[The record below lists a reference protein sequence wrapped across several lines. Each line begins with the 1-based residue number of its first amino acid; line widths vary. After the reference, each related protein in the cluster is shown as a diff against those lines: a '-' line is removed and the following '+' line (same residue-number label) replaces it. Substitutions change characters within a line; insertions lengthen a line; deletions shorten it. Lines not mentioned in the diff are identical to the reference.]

1 MDQRPVPSP
10 FANLEPIIGRHRL
23 DSENL
28 PLKPRENPS
37 PDNNYSGGLLEST
50 VETPQ
55 LGSGPFSQR
64 VYKNTSSQGHSRN
77 VYGDIYNIY
86 RVHSQD
92 RSASGPAHPST
103 VSEKAQDDAATTLMN
118 ALAFDRMETR
128 LATINDAHAQTCQ
141 WLFAR
146 EEYTS
151 WRDPE
156 ALQRHHGFF
165 WIKGKPGAGKSTL
178 MKCAQQY
185 GGEKYNDL
193 IISFF
198 FNARGEELQRS
209 AEGMY
214 RSLLYQL
221 LDAVP
226 GLALALGKFSGRLT
240 KQSWAL
246 AELESM
252 LTKAVRALGP
262 NAVTC
267 YIDALDEC
275 NDEEARKMIEHF
287 ETLGQC
293 ASKADTK
300 FRVLLSSRHYPQILL
315 DDCLELILED
325 QGEHEADIAEYIR
338 CKLKIGKGRPDPKIK
353 EEIQTRAC
361 GVFLWVVLVIRI
373 LNEYNARGKTHLL
386 RKRLA
391 NIPDGLGKL
400 FEEILQRGAHDSDDT
415 LLTFQLILFAQR
427 PLRRE
432 ELYFAVVTK
441 SSDDTIEKWD
451 RDEITPDVM
460 ERFLLNSS
468 KGLAELTKGRTP
480 TVQFIYESVRDYL
493 LNKGFTVIDPGLSDD
508 MVSLSHERLRD
519 CCLHYLERSKAAL
532 LRTPYAGR
540 KKHMPQ
546 TDLNTKLLRDRVTAA
561 HPFLLYAVHGVH
573 HHADLTDSQNRPQET
588 LLPDSRTHFGE
599 DATICV
605 VCYKANG

>member
-1 MDQRPVPSP
+1 
-10 FANLEPIIGRHRL
+10 
-23 DSENL
+23 
-28 PLKPRENPS
+28 
-37 PDNNYSGGLLEST
+37 
-50 VETPQ
+50 
-55 LGSGPFSQR
+55 
-64 VYKNTSSQGHSRN
+64 
-77 VYGDIYNIY
+77 
-86 RVHSQD
+86 
-92 RSASGPAHPST
+92 
-103 VSEKAQDDAATTLMN
+103 
-118 ALAFDRMETR
+118 
-128 LATINDAHAQTCQ
+128 
-141 WLFAR
+141 
-146 EEYTS
+146 
-151 WRDPE
+151 
-156 ALQRHHGFF
+156 
-165 WIKGKPGAGKSTL
+165 
-178 MKCAQQY
+178 
-185 GGEKYNDL
+185 
-193 IISFF
+193 
-198 FNARGEELQRS
+198 
-209 AEGMY
+209 
-214 RSLLYQL
+214 
-221 LDAVP
+221 
-226 GLALALGKFSGRLT
+226 
-240 KQSWAL
+240 
-246 AELESM
+246 
-252 LTKAVRALGP
+252 
-262 NAVTC
+262 
-267 YIDALDEC
+267 
-275 NDEEARKMIEHF
+275 
-287 ETLGQC
+287 
-293 ASKADTK
+293 
-300 FRVLLSSRHYPQILL
+300 
-315 DDCLELILED
+315 
-325 QGEHEADIAEYIR
+325 
-338 CKLKIGKGRPDPKIK
+338 
-353 EEIQTRAC
+353 
-361 GVFLWVVLVIRI
+361 LVIRI
-373 LNEYNARGKTHLL
+373 LNEYKARGKTHLL